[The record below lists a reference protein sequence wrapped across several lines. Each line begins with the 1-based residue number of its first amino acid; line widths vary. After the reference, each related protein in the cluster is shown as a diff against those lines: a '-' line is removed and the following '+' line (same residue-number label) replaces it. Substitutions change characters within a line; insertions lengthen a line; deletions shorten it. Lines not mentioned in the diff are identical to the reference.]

1 VARKPRQVSQLIFVE
16 ANSPP
21 EVNLCRAGRPEA
33 FKKFLGQA
41 SWIEALGPGIL
52 ALALI
57 EC

>member
-1 VARKPRQVSQLIFVE
+1 MACKPWQDSRLIFVE
-16 ANSPP
+16 ANSPLN
-21 EVNLCRAGRPEA
+21 VNLCRAGRPEV